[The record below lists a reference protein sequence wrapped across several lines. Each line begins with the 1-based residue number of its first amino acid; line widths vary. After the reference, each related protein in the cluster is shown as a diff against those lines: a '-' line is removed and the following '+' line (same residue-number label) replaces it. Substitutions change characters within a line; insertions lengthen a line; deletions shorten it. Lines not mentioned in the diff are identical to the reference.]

1 MKNVPNRSS
10 DIIMK
15 LEVLVKAKYPMSKK
29 ASEVELASGDILCS
43 HPDKDCIIVT
53 SDMLKNEKAWT
64 PYFYVIG
71 HTRTLDAALKA
82 FNLNQ

>member
-1 MKNVPNRSS
+1 MKNVPNLSS
-10 DIIMK
+10 DMIMK
-15 LEVLVKAKYPMSKK
+15 LEALVKAKYPMSKK

-53 SDMLKNEKAWT
+53 PDMLRNGMEWT
-64 PYFYVIG
+64 QYFYVVG